1 MKIGLFFG
9 TYNPIHVGHMV
20 IANYMVEY
28 TDLDRLWIIVTPH
41 NPFKEKKTLL
51 ADYHRLQLVKIAIGD
66 DLRFKAS
73 DIEFNLP
80 QPNYTVHTLTY
91 LKEAHPDDEFVLVMG
106 ADNLTHFKKW
116 KNYEE
121 ILEKYEIYVYP
132 RIEGA
137 DFGDDLMSHPKI
149 SLHKAP
155 VVQISSS
162 FIRKS
167 IKEKKDVRH
176 YMSKDV
182 YMYIDEM
189 HFYEKV

>member
-20 IANYMVEY
+20 IANYMVEF
-28 TDLDRLWIIVTPH
+28 TDLDKLWIVVTPH
-41 NPFKEKKTLL
+41 NPFKEKKSML

-66 DLRFKAS
+66 DNRFKAS

-80 QPNYTVHTLTY
+80 QPNYTVHTLAY
-91 LKEAHPDDEFVLVMG
+91 LKEQYPDNDFVLVMG
-106 ADNLTHFKKW
+106 ADNLSHFKKW

-121 ILEKYEIYVYP
+121 ILDKYQVYVYP
-132 RIEGA
+132 RVEGQVQ
-137 DFGDDLMSHPKI
+137 LELVNHPKV
-149 SLHKAP
+149 SFYQAP
-155 VVQISSS
+155 VMQVSSS

-167 IKEKKDVRH
+167 IADKKDVR
-176 YMSKDV
+176 YYLPKDV
-182 YMYIDEM
+182 SEYINEM